1 MKALIYKD
9 FVSAKSTYLFVL
21 VMMVALLVYVTY
33 HGVMVIIPF
42 LFVFMPAIINSVS
55 FGNEVKS
62 NFPKFAFATPIS
74 RKVYVASKYV
84 LTNLFA
90 ILALISGII
99 LFYHEYKNWNLAL
112 MVGVVS
118 FAVTI
123 IFSSIQI
130 PFILKFDEEKVGIA
144 IVATNFIIF
153 ALSRILGRLVIG
165 LVSLVQTINRF
176 HAYLIAGVIF
186 VITILILTVSQNIGV
201 AIVKAKEY

>member
-1 MKALIYKD
+1 MKALLYKD

-165 LVSLVQTINRF
+165 LVSLVQTINQF

>member
-74 RKVYVASKYV
+74 RKAYVASKYV

-90 ILALISGII
+90 TLALISGII

-112 MVGVVS
+112 MVGAVS

>member
-62 NFPKFAFATPIS
+62 NFPKFVFATPIS

-90 ILALISGII
+90 TLALISGII

-112 MVGVVS
+112 MVGAVS

>member
-90 ILALISGII
+90 TLALISGII

-112 MVGVVS
+112 MVGAVS